1 MEIAGSNFTSSKSFF
16 TVHYSF
22 GLTRKNDHSFC
33 NVNYYELKEI
43 FLFNS
48 KGEFIRCFRM
58 TENFLF
64 QGKKKNGQ
72 SKEFQN
78 GRFS

>member
-33 NVNYYELKEI
+33 NVNYYELKEKYFYLI
-43 FLFNS
+43 Q
-48 KGEFIRCFRM
+48 R
-58 TENFLF
+58 ENLLDVDD
-64 QGKKKNGQ
+64 
-72 SKEFQN
+72 
-78 GRFS
+78 